1 MDITNN
7 LEGGSFSDSEK
18 YKDAYIGHVKVKNGN
33 IKIIPG
39 SKDER
44 ILETRDKILGHLHKV
59 FSGGKR
65 LKEKNITKYFK
76 ALGGKYIRND
86 LCITGDNSN
95 CKGGRNVSIDG
106 AHKLLKLIN
115 KKNLPINSALETFK
129 GSAPELYEKLE
140 TKIKGGYKAISY
152 KSEKKETYPEERR
165 GGYDER
171 KEAYPEER
179 RGGYDERKEA
189 YPEERRGGY
198 DDRKEAYPEERRG
211 GYDDRKESYS
221 EERRGGRREAYPEER
236 RGGYDDRKETLSE
249 ERRGGRRDKYYSEE
263 RRGGYE
269 RKEYYPDEMHGG
281 NLGLFRSE
289 INRNLNT
296 NSLRQSILNINL

>member
-39 SKDER
+39 GKDVR

-59 FSGGKR
+59 LSGGKR

-95 CKGGRNVSIDG
+95 CKGGRNVSVDG

-140 TKIKGGYKAISY
+140 TKIKGGYKAIGY
-152 KSEKKETYPEERR
+152 KSENEERR

-171 KEAYPEER
+171 K
-179 RGGYDERKEA
+179 KT
-189 YPEERRGGY
+189 
-198 DDRKEAYPEERRG
+198 
-211 GYDDRKESYS
+211 YS
-221 EERRGGRREAYPEER
+221 EERRGGRRNE
-236 RGGYDDRKETLSE
+236 
-249 ERRGGRRDKYYSEE
+249 YYSEE

-289 INRNLNT
+289 INRNLNI
-296 NSLRQSILNINL
+296 NSLRESILNINL